1 MNRPLWRMTFL
12 ISLLV
17 TGAFLAAAVKIWQ
30 VPGTLLGQLLV
41 LSVVLLCVVIGCAW
55 ILVKLLGVLRVRG
68 RVKKVANHESD

>member
-1 MNRPLWRMTFL
+1 MNSPLWRTTFL

-41 LSVVLLCVVIGCAW
+41 LCVVLLCVVIGCAW
-55 ILVKLLGVLRVRG
+55 ILVKLLGILRVRG
-68 RVKKVANHESD
+68 RVKKVVNNEAD